1 MSRWWCFP
9 ADDPWT
15 NQHTQHWNTLNI
27 FHLTW
32 CGSSEQF
39 ENRLLRFTQHYWT
52 NLGILSLTSRIQ
64 SILTLNSCL
73 TVFLQQ
79 LRRVRTSWSWPSI
92 PRHRTRQTLCYHRAE
107 EPLLFCA
114 FYNSERTQTQWRF
127 CVLAAFRPKPDSAAR
142 YPAFQASLSFNEW
155 FSVTLRLLL
164 EVWLICTSA
173 GSIKHQL
180 YTGWVFE
187 IHTQRE

>member
-79 LRRVRTSWSWPSI
+79 LTLDSSTQDKANIVITELHFEQKLCFSVRFTTPRGRRHSGGFVCSLHSGQNLI
-92 PRHRTRQTLCYHRAE
+92 
-107 EPLLFCA
+107 LL
-114 FYNSERTQTQWRF
+114 RDIQR
-127 CVLAAFRPKPDSAAR
+127 FRPVCHLMSDS
-142 YPAFQASLSFNEW
+142 L
-155 FSVTLRLLL
+155 
-164 EVWLICTSA
+164 
-173 GSIKHQL
+173 
-180 YTGWVFE
+180 
-187 IHTQRE
+187 